1 MTKKQKENY
10 QNLSLNDLQKKLIE
24 TKNKL
29 IELKFELNAGKVKN
43 IGEIRRLKKEVARIL
58 TAINIKNKQKK

>member
-43 IGEIRRLKKEVARIL
+43 IREIRRLKKEVARIL
-58 TAINIKNKQKK
+58 TAINIKNKQK

>member
-10 QNLSLNDLQKKLIE
+10 QSLSLNDLQKKLIE

-43 IGEIRRLKKEVARIL
+43 IREIRRLKKEVARIL
-58 TAINIKNKQKK
+58 TAINIKNKQK